1 MLTRNFQRA
10 QRGIPR
16 ELAADQAGT
25 GAKPR
30 RRRSDPRLKSRPM
43 TLPFEYQN
51 PTLQFERFMVDA
63 RDCAG
68 LPTTNMAWN
77 MVVGVLHA
85 FRWRLSVPQALSFA
99 AVLPP
104 MVRALFIEDWDL
116 AQPVRPFGE
125 AADWLADVRSVRHRH
140 NFSPPDAVAS
150 VATDRF
156 RPPLRRSTGK
166 GPALSPPQG
175 ALVMQPSTDRS
186 SSSSPMIRS

>member
-1 MLTRNFQRA
+1 LLTRNFQRA

-150 VATDRF
+150 VATA
-156 RPPLRRSTGK
+156 LRRHVDEL
-166 GPALSPPQG
+166 AFERVLANLPPQ
-175 ALVMQPSTDRS
+175 ARRYWQPKTACAEEAGSKLL
-186 SSSSPMIRS
+186 